1 MRIKFVGTVLV
12 FAILALGT
20 ITTVPDRAAA
30 QGRGSAASAADV
42 NSFRANPQ
50 QLLGSNPQ
58 PAQLA
63 AAVKRL
69 VLADQSL
76 VDLLL
81 TLGASQGIT
90 PAQASAIGTGIGQ
103 AAAEIARTDP
113 AAAERIT
120 KKIAAANNP
129 SIVAAFNS
137 AMGLP
142 ATTSAGMP
150 GFGGGAGGGVGG
162 GGGASVVGGATPMGG
177 NGGPPGSGLGGGRS
191 SSSSVAGSLGG
202 GGSLS
207 YSASPR

>member
-1 MRIKFVGTVLV
+1 MRFKFVGTVLV
-12 FAILALGT
+12 LAIVALGT
-20 ITTVPDRAAA
+20 VTMVSDRASA
-30 QGRGSAASAADV
+30 QGRGTAASAADV
-42 NSFRANPQ
+42 NAFRANPQ

-69 VLADQSL
+69 VLADPSL

-120 KKIAAANNP
+120 RRVAAASNP

-142 ATTSAGMP
+142 PTTSAGMP
-150 GFGGGAGGGVGG
+150 GFGGGAGGPGSG

-177 NGGPPGSGLGGGRS
+177 SGGPPGSGLGGGGS
-191 SSSSVAGSLGG
+191 SASVAGGSLGG
-202 GGSLS
+202 GGSVS

>member
-1 MRIKFVGTVLV
+1 MRIKFVGTVLALAMV
-12 FAILALGT
+12 ALATAAALPEPAI
-20 ITTVPDRAAA
+20 A
-30 QGRGSAASAADV
+30 QGRGTVASAADV
-42 NSFRANPQ
+42 NSFRSNPQ
-50 QLLGSNPQ
+50 QLLASNPQ

-63 AAVKRL
+63 AVVKRL

-113 AAAERIT
+113 AAADRIT
-120 KKIAAANNP
+120 KKVAAANNP

-150 GFGGGAGGGVGG
+150 GFGGGAGGPGSG

-177 NGGPPGSGLGGGRS
+177 SGGPPGSGLGGGRS
-191 SSSSVAGSLGG
+191 SANVAGGSLGG
-202 GGSLS
+202 GGSVS